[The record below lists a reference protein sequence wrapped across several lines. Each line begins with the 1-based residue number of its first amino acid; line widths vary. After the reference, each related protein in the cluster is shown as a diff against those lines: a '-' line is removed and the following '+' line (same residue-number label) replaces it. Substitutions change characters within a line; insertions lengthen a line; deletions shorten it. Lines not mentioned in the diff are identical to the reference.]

1 MKRRLKLTG
10 LILILAG
17 ICGCI
22 EPPSSYVEWDKQR
35 IERLSDAGATAA
47 ADAGTTAD
55 AN

>member
-10 LILILAG
+10 LLLTLAG
-17 ICGCI
+17 LCGCI

-35 IERLSDAGATAA
+35 IERLSDSGTTAA